1 MVMGLDLSVLCLA
14 QVIIHIALRWILP
27 EISAPSLTFCLIIA
41 LPIGF
46 LVFWLTRTHTGIIR
60 FSNFRELSRIFM
72 ATLLLHI
79 VLMGVSLVIRP
90 EFRSECAIL
99 LLPSFFLT
107 YLGMSLSRFVMLELY
122 ESLMARMRL
131 NRKRCFVWGVDSRS
145 VSQAEAMRNDSASP
159 FLPVAYITREKKL
172 LSKRAGS
179 IPAVWLSDKNAVHVL
194 RKFNIKAVVFTD
206 QKTISDE
213 RDLFIK
219 KCVKYQIAIYLAP
232 PVEPGEFY
240 QPSHRNLR
248 RLNIEDLLG
257 RPEIQ
262 INAFALSSS
271 ILDKVLLVTGAAGS
285 IGSELVRQIAPFK
298 PRMLVLLD
306 IAETPLHYLQLELE
320 ERYPELHFKI
330 IVGDVRNQACLRSIF
345 KKYSIECVYH
355 AAAYKHVPLMEFNP
369 CEAVL
374 TNVGGTRNLINFSVR
389 YKARHFV
396 MISTD
401 KAVNPTNVMGAS
413 KRIAEIYVQSLSKY
427 LIEKDKEDH
436 IRCVTTRFGNVLG
449 SNGSV
454 IPRFQ
459 EQIEKGGPITVTHPE
474 VVRYFMS
481 IPEACRLVLEAGS
494 FGNNGEIYVFDMG
507 EPVRI
512 ADLAERM
519 VELAGLVPNKDI
531 QIKYTGLRP
540 GEKLFEELLSSNE
553 NTIDTHHPKIKIA
566 LVERYDLR
574 TTIKNLNE
582 LIAIAQTMDAE
593 ATLRKMKAIVP
604 EYIAQNAHVP
614 PLEGS
619 AAAVTWSDHSA
630 ST

>member
-1 MVMGLDLSVLCLA
+1 
-14 QVIIHIALRWILP
+14 
-27 EISAPSLTFCLIIA
+27 
-41 LPIGF
+41 
-46 LVFWLTRTHTGIIR
+46 
-60 FSNFRELSRIFM
+60 
-72 ATLLLHI
+72 
-79 VLMGVSLVIRP
+79 
-90 EFRSECAIL
+90 
-99 LLPSFFLT
+99 
-107 YLGMSLSRFVMLELY
+107 
-122 ESLMARMRL
+122 
-131 NRKRCFVWGVDSRS
+131 
-145 VSQAEAMRNDSASP
+145 
-159 FLPVAYITREKKL
+159 
-172 LSKRAGS
+172 
-179 IPAVWLSDKNAVHVL
+179 VWLSDKNAVHVL

-619 AAAVTWSDHSA
+619 AAVV
-630 ST
+630 